1 MITRVFSFLVITI
14 IAISCGVNYSFT
26 GISTDAKS
34 VSIQYFPIGGNAAL
48 APPTY
53 SQEFTEALKDIF
65 IQQTSMEL
73 LNRGGELQF
82 EGEVVGYTN
91 TPTAIQSTDQAAQNR
106 LTITVNVRFV
116 NTLDETQNFEQR
128 FSRFVDY
135 NSSLQLAQVESQLTQ
150 EVNEQLTQDILSRAI
165 GNW

>member
-1 MITRVFSFLVITI
+1 MMTRVFSFLVMI
-14 IAISCGVNYSFT
+14 ICLVGCSVNYSFT
-26 GISTDAKS
+26 GISTDAKT

-65 IQQTSMEL
+65 IQQTSIEL
-73 LNRGGELQF
+73 INRGGELQF

-116 NTLDETQNFEQR
+116 NMLDESQNFEQR
-128 FSRFVDY
+128 FSRFIDY
-135 NSSLQLAQVESQLTQ
+135 DASLDLTQVEPRLTQ
-150 EVNEQLTQDILSRAI
+150 EVNDQLTQDILSRAI

>member
-1 MITRVFSFLVITI
+1 MMTRVFSFLVII
-14 IAISCGVNYSFT
+14 SVAISCSVNYSFT
-26 GISTDAKS
+26 GISTDAKT
-34 VSIQYFPIGGNAAL
+34 VSIQYFPISGNAAL

-73 LNRGGELQF
+73 INRGGELQF

-91 TPTAIQSTDQAAQNR
+91 APTAIQSTDQAAQNR

-116 NTLDETQNFEQR
+116 NMLDESQNFEQR

-135 NSSLQLAQVESQLTQ
+135 NSSLQLTQVESQLTQ
-150 EVNEQLTQDILSRAI
+150 EINDQLTQDILSRAI